1 MFASGEVEVA
11 EEFEFAVEV
20 EVAVE
25 VAVGD
30 ARQATGPVQA
40 PGPRGPAGRT
50 VVLDGLLAAVLA
62 AGSVAEVLT
71 RPDNV
76 YESTAS
82 LPVQVTAVVLAAA
95 PNAVRRVRPFT
106 ALLAVVG
113 IMVGCRVL
121 LDTPVVL
128 WSLAVILV
136 AVYSA
141 ARHARDP
148 LQWWSVAPP
157 LALIGVYSL
166 VIPGFVNV
174 NDLEVD
180 LTVILAA
187 WGVGLVLRSWARTR
201 HALRESLA
209 EVEAAESA
217 RTASALQAERDRIAR
232 ELHDVVAHCVTV
244 MVVQSGSA
252 RLSLHEDPAASE
264 AALRAVE
271 ATGREALAEMRRMV
285 GLLSDQEPEALDP
298 QPSLAHAAR
307 LVARFAE
314 AGMPVTFRADGAP
327 RPLPPG
333 VDVSA
338 YRILQESLTNAAAH
352 AATAPV
358 AAVVR
363 YRPDAVEV
371 EVTNGR
377 GVPSGRGSG
386 RHGLVGMRE
395 RARLFGG
402 TLEAGPTPDGG
413 FRVSARLPAAD
424 DGGGR

>member
-1 MFASGEVEVA
+1 MFASEGA
-11 EEFEFAVEV
+11 
-20 EVAVE
+20 
-25 VAVGD
+25 
-30 ARQATGPVQA
+30 ARQATVPMRV
-40 PGPRGPAGRT
+40 RGSVART
-50 VVLDGLLAAVLA
+50 VALDGALAAVLS
-62 AGSVAEVLT
+62 AGSVVEVLT
-71 RPDNV
+71 LSDNV
-76 YESTAS
+76 YASTAS
-82 LPVQVTAVVLAAA
+82 LPVQLAAVVLAAA
-95 PNAVRRVRPFT
+95 PLAIRRVRPFT
-106 ALLAVVG
+106 ALLAVTG
-113 IMVGCRVL
+113 IMAACRVL

-252 RLSLHEDPAASE
+252 RLSLREDPAASE
-264 AALRAVE
+264 EALRAVE

-285 GLLSDQEPEALDP
+285 GLLSDEPELLDP
-298 QPSLAHAAR
+298 QPSLAQAAR

-314 AGMPVTFRADGAP
+314 AGMPVAYAVEGMP

-338 YRILQESLTNAAAH
+338 YRILQEGLTNAAAH
-352 AATAPV
+352 AASAPV
-358 AAVVR
+358 AALVR
-363 YRPDAVEV
+363 YRADAVEV
-371 EVTNGR
+371 EVANGP
-377 GVPSGRGSG
+377 GTSSGRGSG

-402 TLEAGPTPDGG
+402 TLEAGPTADGG
-413 FRVSARLPAAD
+413 FRVSASLPAAD
-424 DGGGR
+424 DGVAR